1 MLKLIHQIKHAV
13 WKNILQLEEYL
24 VMSKVLYGI
33 NRSKKTV
40 KFKKDG
46 LLYEIKKNKSIYF
59 MILPGILFF
68 LIFAYIP
75 MVGVITA
82 FKDYDIKKGIFGSS
96 WNGFDNFKFFFS
108 SGDALK
114 ITFNTF
120 YLNLLFLI
128 FSTVISV
135 ALAIFLN
142 GLTTNSFKRVS
153 QSVMFL
159 PYFVSWAIVGIITQG
174 FFASDNGAINSFL
187 KMLNVEPVSWNSS
200 PGLWPVILVIFYIW
214 KWCGYNLVIYLATIT
229 GFDMECYEAASI
241 DGANKFQQI
250 RYITIPLLM
259 PTILVL
265 ALLQIG
271 KIFYG
276 DFGMFY
282 SIIGDN
288 GMLYATTDVI
298 DTYVYRAL
306 RQMSDFGMASA
317 IGVYQSV
324 MCFVMVFGSN
334 LLVRKYQSDGALF

>member
-1 MLKLIHQIKHAV
+1 MA
-13 WKNILQLEEYL
+13 E
-24 VMSKVLYGI
+24 VLYEI
-33 NRSKKTV
+33 NRSKK
-40 KFKKDG
+40 KSEKNG
-46 LLYEIKKNKSIYF
+46 LLHEIKKNKSIYF

-68 LIFAYIP
+68 LLFAYVP

-82 FKDYDIKKGIFGSS
+82 FKDYDIRKGIFGSS
-96 WNGFDNFKFFFS
+96 WNGFENFNFFFS

-120 YLNLLFLI
+120 SLNLLFLI
-128 FSTVISV
+128 FSTIISV

-142 GLTTNSFKRVS
+142 GVMKNSFKRIT
-153 QSVMFL
+153 QSLMFL

-187 KMLNVEPVSWNSS
+187 RLLNIEPVSWNST
-200 PGLWPVILVIFYIW
+200 PGLWPFILVVFYIW

-241 DGANKFQQI
+241 DGASKFQQI

-288 GMLYATTDVI
+288 GILYATTDVI

-324 MCFVMVFGSN
+324 LCFILVFGSN